1 MKVCIDR
8 KQFVAAISAA
18 AAVAPKRTP
27 KEVLKN
33 VRLRAD
39 ATFSLFATDT
49 EQAIEVRLDN
59 VDIQATGECLVNAE
73 RLAKI
78 AKTLDGDEIC
88 IEATDRKVI
97 VSGGGSKLDLP
108 VNVDSL
114 PSVVPFDS
122 SVEVEVEATTLA
134 EALKRCMFAVDTKE
148 TNASYALASIAFDV
162 SEDATHVVS
171 TDGKLLSYMQ
181 IGGGAS
187 DSRVSL
193 VPYRS
198 VASIRDAAIG
208 ASEAVTMRFGTSMIE
223 TIVGN
228 TTVWVRLLDGR
239 FVPWQKLH
247 EQFAE
252 PSGVLSIETGKLQK
266 IFQRAAIVA
275 TETHPA
281 TTLDFSPNGLEIS
294 GGDSEVGGLFESREG
309 EFEGDPTTFNAK
321 VSFVVD
327 AIKNL
332 PADSHVRVKIRE
344 GSFGFQICGDSGFAA
359 VIATMS

>member
-8 KQFVAAISAA
+8 NQFVAAISAA

-49 EQAIEVRLDN
+49 EQAIEVRLDS

-114 PSVVPFDS
+114 PSVMPFDS

-134 EALKRCMFAVDTKE
+134 EALKRNLTLTHLGFRSEYNSVLCLARLAYAPCAPTQA
-148 TNASYALASIAFDV
+148 TALATRAP
-162 SEDATHVVS
+162 S
-171 TDGKLLSYMQ
+171 T
-181 IGGGAS
+181 
-187 DSRVSL
+187 
-193 VPYRS
+193 
-198 VASIRDAAIG
+198 
-208 ASEAVTMRFGTSMIE
+208 
-223 TIVGN
+223 
-228 TTVWVRLLDGR
+228 W
-239 FVPWQKLH
+239 
-247 EQFAE
+247 
-252 PSGVLSIETGKLQK
+252 
-266 IFQRAAIVA
+266 
-275 TETHPA
+275 
-281 TTLDFSPNGLEIS
+281 
-294 GGDSEVGGLFESREG
+294 
-309 EFEGDPTTFNAK
+309 PT
-321 VSFVVD
+321 
-327 AIKNL
+327 
-332 PADSHVRVKIRE
+332 R
-344 GSFGFQICGDSGFAA
+344 
-359 VIATMS
+359 